1 MNLSWLSNPEIFQV
15 NRLKAHSSH
24 HYYANEEEKQS
35 SLIHV
40 LDGTW
45 KFHYA
50 NALNEVIEGFEK
62 NRMTAVHG
70 MIFKYRL
77 IYRCR
82 EDMEHQC
89 M

>member
-35 SLIHV
+35 SYIHV

-50 NALNEVIEGFEK
+50 NVCKPDLSLE
-62 NRMTAVHG
+62 R
-70 MIFKYRL
+70 
-77 IYRCR
+77 
-82 EDMEHQC
+82 Q
-89 M
+89 